1 MLKYQRLLCRRFGGL
16 AAAGTALDGQTR
28 REAVSCSPAS
38 RSTGLPIWHSSPLL
52 LALNSSMRLAS
63 ILPLAASPI
72 RALNDSNSQPEAI
85 AIMAADPDHLL
96 RGDDAPPTLPILP
109 VRNTVLFPGVVL
121 PVTVTR
127 KKSVKLV
134 RKAYAADKLLGVVAQ
149 QNPDADEPA
158 TDELHAVGT
167 LARILK
173 LLEQPDGQITIIL
186 QGQVRFTVEEQ
197 LSFTPL
203 IARVSYFDE
212 VALNPEIPGEF
223 GLLQALREAATKV
236 LELTPEIPMEA
247 RAMLDGIQSPAF
259 LTHFLSSN
267 VQLDLPAKQRLLA
280 LADPE
285 AQARLLLEAL
295 LSQAE
300 LLEIKQDIRSKTHTG
315 IDAQQ
320 REYFLRQQLKTLQD
334 ELGQEGPDEDVHR
347 LRARAETKKWPEAV
361 ALHFKK
367 EMDKL
372 ARTNPMAPD
381 FSVSMNYVE
390 FMLDLPWGE
399 FTKDKFNLK
408 QTKKILD
415 ADHFGL
421 EKVKERILE
430 YIAVLKLKQDLKAPI
445 LCLYGPPGVGKTSLG
460 RSIATAMGRKYI
472 RMSLGGVRDE
482 AEIRGHRKTYVGAM
496 PGRIIAQ
503 IKKVGVSNPVI
514 ILDEIDKVSSDFR
527 GDPSSALLEV
537 LDPEQNATFTDN
549 YLEVEYDLSKVL
561 FIATANS
568 LETIQPALRD
578 RMEIID
584 LTGYTQEEKV
594 QIARK
599 HLWPKQLREHGL
611 GETEVKITD
620 AALHRVADDYTR
632 ESGVR
637 GLERKL
643 AALTR
648 NLARRKAGKEPVPV
662 VMEPAD
668 VRKILG
674 AAIFDRDQYQDND
687 IAGVVTG
694 LAWTSVGGDI
704 LFVESLLSRGRGK
717 LTLSGQLGDVM
728 KESAITALSYLR
740 SRADEIGIDYRLFEQ
755 YDLHI
760 HFPEGAVPKD
770 GPSAGIAIF
779 TSMASAFTQ
788 RRVRPRLAMTG
799 EITLRGKVLPV
810 GGIKEK
816 LLAARRAGMTDI
828 ILCPKNR
835 KDIEEIQA
843 DYLKGLTIHY
853 ADRVDDVLRVALLD
867 ELVPNPQKL
876 PVRDEPLPVVGP
888 SVEVQ

>member
-1 MLKYQRLLCRRFGGL
+1 MPLAFTL
-16 AAAGTALDGQTR
+16 AAASRPYRLRG
-28 REAVSCSPAS
+28 EANP
-38 RSTGLPIWHSSPLL
+38 
-52 LALNSSMRLAS
+52 
-63 ILPLAASPI
+63 
-72 RALNDSNSQPEAI
+72 QPEAI

-96 RGDDAPPTLPILP
+96 NGDDAPAKLPLLP

-127 KKSVKLV
+127 KKSAKLV
-134 RKAYAADKLLGVVAQ
+134 RAIYASGDKLLGVVAQ
-149 QNPDADEPA
+149 RSPDAEEPA
-158 TDELHAVGT
+158 VADLHPVGT

-173 LLEQPDGQITIIL
+173 LIDQPDGQVTIII
-186 QGQVRFTVEEQ
+186 QGQVRFAVEEE
-197 LSFTPL
+197 LSYAPRLT
-203 IARVSYFDE
+203 ARVRYFAE
-212 VALNPEIPGEF
+212 TALNADVPAEF
-223 GLLQALREAATKV
+223 ALLQSLREAAGKV
-236 LELTPEIPMEA
+236 VELSPEIPVEA
-247 RAMLDGIQSPAF
+247 RGMLDGIQSPAF
-259 LTHFLSSN
+259 LTHFLCSN
-267 VQLDLPAKQRLLA
+267 VQLDLAAKQRLLEQD
-280 LADPE
+280 DPE
-285 AQARLLLEAL
+285 RQARLLLEAL
-295 LSQAE
+295 LSQVE
-300 LLEIKQDIRSKTHTG
+300 LLEIKQDIRTKTHTG

-334 ELGQEGPDEDVHR
+334 ELGQEGPDQDISRYRE
-347 LRARAETKKWPEAV
+347 RALSKQWPEPV
-361 ALHFKK
+361 AQHFAK

-372 ARTNPMAPD
+372 GRTNPMAPD
-381 FSVSMNYVE
+381 FSVISNYVE
-390 FMLDLPWGE
+390 FLLDLPWHE
-399 FTKDKFNLK
+399 YTKDKINLK
-408 QTKKILD
+408 QTRKILD
-415 ADHFGL
+415 SDHFGL

-430 YIAVLKLKQDLKAPI
+430 YLAVLKLKQDLKSPI

-460 RSIATAMGRKYI
+460 RSIATALGRKYV
-472 RMSLGGVRDE
+472 RLSLGGVRDE

-503 IKKVGVSNPVI
+503 IKKAGASNPVI
-514 ILDEIDKVSSDFR
+514 ILDEIDKVSADFR

-537 LDPEQNATFTDN
+537 LDPEQNSTFVDN

-568 LETIQPALRD
+568 LDTIQPALRD

-594 QIARK
+594 QIAKK

-611 GETEVKITD
+611 GPQEVKITD

-643 AALTR
+643 AAVTR
-648 NLARRKAGKEPVPV
+648 NLARRKAGKEP
-662 VMEPAD
+662 MPAVLD
-668 VRKILG
+668 PTEVRKILG
-674 AAIFDRDQYQDND
+674 GAIFDRDMYQDND
-687 IAGVVTG
+687 TAGVVTG

-828 ILCPKNR
+828 ILCAKNR
-835 KDIEEIQA
+835 KDVDEITA
-843 DYLKGLTIHY
+843 EYLQGLHIHY
-853 ADRVDDVLRVALLD
+853 VDRVLDVLGVALLA
-867 ELVPNPQKL
+867 ELVPHPQKL
-876 PVRDEPLPVVGP
+876 PVRDEPVPAVGP

>member
-1 MLKYQRLLCRRFGGL
+1 MTLATSRRSQALAGG
-16 AAAGTALDGQTR
+16 
-28 REAVSCSPAS
+28 S
-38 RSTGLPIWHSSPLL
+38 
-52 LALNSSMRLAS
+52 
-63 ILPLAASPI
+63 
-72 RALNDSNSQPEAI
+72 DSAPEAI
-85 AIMAADPDHLL
+85 AIMAADPDHLIS
-96 RGDDAPPTLPILP
+96 GDDAPTTLALLP

-127 KKSVKLV
+127 KKSIRLIRKLTSKNEKLV
-134 RKAYAADKLLGVVAQ
+134 GVVAQ
-149 QNPDADEPA
+149 RNPDADEPGL
-158 TDELHAVGT
+158 DDLYPIGT

-173 LLEQPDGQITIIL
+173 LIDQPDGQVTIII
-186 QGQVRFTVEEQ
+186 QGQVRFQVQEEVSFSPQ
-197 LSFTPL
+197 LT
-203 IARVSYFDE
+203 AKVSYFE
-212 VALNPEIPGEF
+212 ERGLNADNDSELV
-223 GLLQALREAATKV
+223 LLQSLREAASKV
-236 LELTPEIPMEA
+236 LELTPEIPPEA
-247 RAMLDGIQSPAF
+247 RAMLEGIQSPAF
-259 LTHFLSSN
+259 LIHFLSSN
-267 VQLDLPAKQRLLA
+267 VQLELPAKQQLLE

-285 AQARLLLEAL
+285 AQARQLLEAL
-295 LSQAE
+295 LRQAE
-300 LLEIKQDIRSKTHTG
+300 LLEIKNDIRSKTHTG

-334 ELGQEGPDEDVHR
+334 ELGQGEGSPEQDLAG
-347 LRARAETKKWPEAV
+347 LRARAQEKKWPEAV
-361 ALHFKK
+361 GKHFDK
-367 EMDKL
+367 ELSKL
-372 ARTNPMAPD
+372 ARINQMSPD
-381 FSVSMNYVE
+381 YPVTLNYVE
-390 FMLDLPWGE
+390 YLLDLPWGDV
-399 FTKDKFNLK
+399 TKDKFNLK
-408 QTKKILD
+408 NTKKILD

-430 YIAVLKLKQDLKAPI
+430 YLAVLKLKQDLKAPI

-460 RSIATAMGRKYI
+460 RSVATALGRKYV
-472 RMSLGGVRDE
+472 RLSLGGVRDE

-503 IKKVGVSNPVI
+503 IKKAGVSNPVI

-537 LDPEQNATFTDN
+537 LDPEQNSTFTDN

-584 LTGYTQEEKV
+584 LTGYTQEEKT
-594 QIARK
+594 QIAKK

-620 AALHRVADDYTR
+620 QALHRVADDYTR

-637 GLERKL
+637 SLERQL

-648 NLARRKAGKEPVPV
+648 NLARRKAGKETLPAQL
-662 VMEPAD
+662 EPQD
-668 VRKILG
+668 VLKILG
-674 AAIFDRDQYQDND
+674 SPRFDRDLYQEADT
-687 IAGVVTG
+687 AGVVTG

-740 SRADEIGIDYRLFEQ
+740 ARADELGIDYRMFEQ

-760 HFPEGAVPKD
+760 HFPEGGIPKD

-779 TSMASAFTQ
+779 TSIASAYTQ
-788 RRVRPRLAMTG
+788 RRVRPHLAMTG
-799 EITLRGKVLPV
+799 EITLRGRVLPV

-816 LLAARRAGMTDI
+816 LLAARRAGIRDV
-828 ILCPKNR
+828 ILSPKNR
-835 KDIEEIQA
+835 KDVEEITA
-843 DYLKGLTIHY
+843 EYLKGLQIHY
-853 ADRVDDVLRVALLD
+853 AERVDDVLTVALLQ
-867 ELVPNPQKL
+867 EQVARPQAL
-876 PVRDEPLPVVGP
+876 PVRDDVPAQVGP